1 MAGFSCGGGRG
12 GRPAGMGRA
21 AMGFMALLVLG
32 DWNML
37 EGAVLSEKAFSVGA
51 AVEAE
56 EDKWSDKAS

>member
-1 MAGFSCGGGRG
+1 
-12 GRPAGMGRA
+12 MGRV
-21 AMGFMALLVLG
+21 AMGFWALLVLG

-56 EDKWSDKAS
+56 EDRLSDKASKFTPSPFTPGLDVRL